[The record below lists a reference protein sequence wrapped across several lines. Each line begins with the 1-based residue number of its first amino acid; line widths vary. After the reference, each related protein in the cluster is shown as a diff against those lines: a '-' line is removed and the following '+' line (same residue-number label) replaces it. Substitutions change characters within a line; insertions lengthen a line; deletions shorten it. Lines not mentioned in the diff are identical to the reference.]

1 MHDRELSF
9 PNRRLAF
16 GAGSRGAVNLRMVS
30 PLDAHADLWITTAR
44 ATIDV
49 YFHTRSP
56 AFGFT
61 LAALWDRRRL

>member
-30 PLDAHADLWITTAR
+30 PLDAHGLLPHAR
-44 ATIDV
+44 LLTCTSIHAHQHLV
-49 YFHTRSP
+49 S
-56 AFGFT
+56 
-61 LAALWDRRRL
+61 L